1 MQGVLEDHQVLAVQV
16 EVEVE
21 LGLLVKILMY
31 QHLYLQDIQDEEVL
45 DHLLLL
51 FLEVLL
57 NLFMELILQVMT
69 MGKCQQVFLGGSG
82 GSGIVIIRYK
92 FQ

>member
-69 MGKCQQVFLGGSG
+69 MGKCQQVFLLVG
-82 GSGIVIIRYK
+82 VEVVLHLM
-92 FQ
+92 